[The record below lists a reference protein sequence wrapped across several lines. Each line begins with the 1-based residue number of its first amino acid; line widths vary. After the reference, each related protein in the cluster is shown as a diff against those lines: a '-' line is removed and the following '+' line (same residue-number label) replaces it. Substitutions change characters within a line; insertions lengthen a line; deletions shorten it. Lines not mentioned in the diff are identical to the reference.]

1 MRPEGHEDLGT
12 VALENMQVAEPGE
25 TRMAE
30 PAKAMEAVAADDDEA
45 RAPILTFMSGKGG
58 AGKTISL
65 MTIVSALSARGKKV
79 AILEADEMRPI
90 TAWRADG
97 LEKGTWDEE
106 ILIYTIEDADDLGV
120 ALRKADEAGADFVFI
135 DTKGGG
141 SDLNQTI
148 ILNSQL
154 VIVPTA
160 LDINEMKA
168 LFRTCNYLVDAIEG
182 FEDEVSVQI
191 LLNRTP
197 TRDSALAATNKVG
210 LKALVDAEM
219 PVMTSRLPRRQV
231 FSDLPSGGILHRYFE
246 YCRKHPDRRVMAPE
260 VRKAIKDAEILTDEI
275 LSLLEPEAKEAQA

>member
-182 FEDEVSVQI
+182 YEDEVSVQI

-210 LKALVDAEM
+210 LKALIDAEM

-231 FSDLPSGGILHRYFE
+231 FSDLPQGGILHKYFE

-260 VRKAIKDAEILTDEI
+260 VRKAIKDADTLTDEV